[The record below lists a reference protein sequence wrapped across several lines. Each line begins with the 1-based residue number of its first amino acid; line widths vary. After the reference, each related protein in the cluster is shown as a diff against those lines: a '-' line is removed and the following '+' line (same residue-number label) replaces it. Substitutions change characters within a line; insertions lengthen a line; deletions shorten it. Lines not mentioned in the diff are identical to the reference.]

1 MSNRMPA
8 TANQATNTRAHGAQP
23 AAMNTKHD
31 NAPGFEA
38 ERNRTRRFS
47 EHSDSS
53 DPGCLERGGAT
64 TAGVDRSAKS
74 QLSHDFDNLMSDLGW
89 HIERAGTSL
98 NDSWNSALDESH
110 AALPDLRK
118 HWDALCAK
126 VGSQFESLGSW
137 GDGGGAGQHHADD
150 AVTHSNEAVEAVRVQ
165 GGIQQPVAGG
175 HAARQHHAT
184 MPEQQGAEATAQ
196 RMPAAQSSTRRLV

>member
-8 TANQATNTRAHGAQP
+8 TANQATNTRAAHGAQP
-23 AAMNTKHD
+23 AAMNAKHD
-31 NAPGFEA
+31 AAPGFEA
-38 ERNRTRRFS
+38 ERARTRRFS

-53 DPGCLERGGAT
+53 DPGCLERGSAT

-89 HIERAGTSL
+89 HIDRAGASI

-137 GDGGGAGQHHADD
+137 GDGGGHD
-150 AVTHSNEAVEAVRVQ
+150 APVGHSNEAVDAVRVQ
-165 GGIQQPVAGG
+165 GGVQQPVAGG
-175 HAARQHHAT
+175 HAARQHHAA
-184 MPEQQGAEATAQ
+184 MPEQQRAEATAQ
-196 RMPAAQSSTRRLV
+196 RMPAQSSTRRLV